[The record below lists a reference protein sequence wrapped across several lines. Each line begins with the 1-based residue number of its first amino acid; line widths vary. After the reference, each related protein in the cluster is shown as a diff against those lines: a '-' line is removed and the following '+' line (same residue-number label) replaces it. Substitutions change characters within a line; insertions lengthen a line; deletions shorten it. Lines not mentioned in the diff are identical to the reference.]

1 MPDEID
7 LSVRQKAKTRETEEL
22 RDHAA
27 NLLECDGILADA
39 IEQMWFFAER
49 EEILKTLRRAIAVLD
64 TGEDQGF
71 ELAAHY

>member
-1 MPDEID
+1 MSDD
-7 LSVRQKAKTRETEEL
+7 LSVRQKAKARETDEL

-49 EEILKTLRRAIAVLD
+49 DEILKTFRRAIAVLEG
-64 TGEDQGF
+64 GED
-71 ELAAHY
+71 

>member
-1 MPDEID
+1 MSDD
-7 LSVRQKAKTRETEEL
+7 LSVRQKAKARETDEL

-49 EEILKTLRRAIAVLD
+49 DEILKTLRRAIAVLES
-64 TGEDQGF
+64 GED
-71 ELAAHY
+71 

>member
-1 MPDEID
+1 MSDD
-7 LSVRQKAKTRETEEL
+7 LSVRQKAKPRKTDEL

-49 EEILKTLRRAIAVLD
+49 DEILKTLRRAIAVLES
-64 TGEDQGF
+64 GED
-71 ELAAHY
+71 

>member
-1 MPDEID
+1 MSDD
-7 LSVRQKAKTRETEEL
+7 LSVRQKAKARETDEL

-49 EEILKTLRRAIAVLD
+49 DEILKTLRRAIAILES
-64 TGEDQGF
+64 GED
-71 ELAAHY
+71 